1 MACQTLNE
9 LDNKYRKKC
18 DRHVKHVCKSL
29 DLYNPFVNYARQ
41 QDSFHTVLLATFG
54 HNNAQKTQK

>member
-1 MACQTLNE
+1 MACETLNE

-18 DRHVKHVCKSL
+18 DRHVKH
-29 DLYNPFVNYARQ
+29 PFVNYARQ